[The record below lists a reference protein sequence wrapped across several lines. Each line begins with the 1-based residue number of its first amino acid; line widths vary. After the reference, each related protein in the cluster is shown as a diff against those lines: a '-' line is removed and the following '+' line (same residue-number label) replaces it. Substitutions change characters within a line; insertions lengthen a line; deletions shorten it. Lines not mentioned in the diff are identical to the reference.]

1 MDFLFDL
8 GALKCDLSWI
18 EASIRAVTKKVVGR
32 WLVKLICADA
42 QIKMCIERWR
52 EPAGGE
58 TVAPPTD
65 SPINHRFTLS
75 CRKTGH
81 LQQAQVFLFL
91 YIHLLLSVITR
102 TRTAFEFH
110 QESSLSKDI
119 SCTTRFRFS
128 KSSDT
133 CLSIVLIQRITAIT
147 T

>member
-8 GALKCDLSWI
+8 GALKCDLFWI

-52 EPAGGE
+52 EPAGG

-81 LQQAQVFLFL
+81 LQQAQVFLLL
-91 YIHLLLSVITR
+91 YIHLLLSVITH
-102 TRTAFEFH
+102 TRTAFDFY
-110 QESSLSKDI
+110 QEGSLSEDI
-119 SCTTRFRFS
+119 SCTIRSRFS